1 MSDILEK
8 QRAYR
13 ARIGNAVTKRYERTK
28 NGKIMR
34 IYRNMQSR
42 VLGIVKQKAHLY
54 AGLDILSRD
63 DFYEWAK
70 NSPEFDTLFDA
81 WMDAGYPAKLAPSV
95 DRVDP
100 SRGYQLDNMEWVT
113 HSENSRRASRTRK
126 VNPAKD

>member
-1 MSDILEK
+1 
-8 QRAYR
+8 
-13 ARIGNAVTKRYERTK
+13 
-28 NGKIMR
+28 MR

-42 VLGIVKQKAHLY
+42 VLGIVKPKAHLY

-63 DFYEWAK
+63 KFYEWAK
-70 NSPEFDTLFDA
+70 NSPEFDALFDA
-81 WMDAGYPAKLAPSV
+81 WTDAGYPAKLAPSV

-113 HSENSRRASRTRK
+113 HSENSRRASKTRK